1 MHILRPK
8 ALNRVRVDSAQA
20 VVVSVM
26 TFIKIMKL
34 VVFVVIDIVDVGS
47 IKV

>member
-8 ALNRVRVDSAQA
+8 SLNRVRVDRAQA